1 MATTCKLL
9 LDQRRMRDD
18 NTFPLIIRIFHER
31 MSTSI
36 ALDISI
42 EMKDWDE
49 KKSEIRKSCKKYND
63 IQMLNNTIKKKY
75 SAVNDQIVG
84 LRDKNLLSSLSVS
97 QLKKI
102 LTNQSGKTM
111 FCEFALHLI
120 DSFEKTGRIGNA
132 KVYGMAVSFIK
143 RYNKGADLPFSQI
156 TYSLLKKMEV
166 AYLSQNKSVNG
177 LSVYMRTIRSIYN
190 KAIKEG
196 LAGEESYPFKNLE
209 IRTEKT
215 RKRAISKDQIN
226 KIEQIEIPEDTVL
239 WHTKNY
245 FLFSFYC
252 RGMNFIDMAK
262 LQVKNLIN
270 NRIIYA
276 RSKSRDRKLFSIE
289 INEKINRI
297 LEYYMCHVNRN
308 DPNSYIFPIIQRSE
322 PLLMRKDIDNAR
334 GLFNEYLKVLAKEC
348 GITENLTSYVARHTW
363 ASAAKKM
370 GISSEIISEGMG
382 HSDLK
387 TTQIYLEDFA
397 DDVLD
402 EANKRITG

>member
-1 MATTCKLL
+1 
-9 LDQRRMRDD
+9 
-18 NTFPLIIRIFHER
+18 
-31 MSTSI
+31 
-36 ALDISI
+36 
-42 EMKDWDE
+42 
-49 KKSEIRKSCKKYND
+49 
-63 IQMLNNTIKKKY
+63 
-75 SAVNDQIVG
+75 
-84 LRDKNLLSSLSVS
+84 
-97 QLKKI
+97 
-102 LTNQSGKTM
+102 M